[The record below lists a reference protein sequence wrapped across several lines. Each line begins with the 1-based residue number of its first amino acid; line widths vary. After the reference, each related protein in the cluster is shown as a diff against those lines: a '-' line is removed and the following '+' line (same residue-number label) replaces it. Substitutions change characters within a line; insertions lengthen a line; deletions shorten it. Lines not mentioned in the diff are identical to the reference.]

1 MLSPRPA
8 MNTPRTLP
16 FLLFALAL
24 ACPAAEQPT
33 SLALAPDHRE
43 IVTLPEIEF
52 PLHLLHRGYTYG
64 EVRLLVKVSPEARL
78 IDALVTNY
86 THKTFADVTLAAL
99 PRSTFH
105 PLLIDGK
112 PVITVT
118 ELSVLFQSDGPIVVE
133 HFTGQ
138 GASMWPD
145 TYAYEPCDPSRLDQP
160 LQPLVT
166 KAPLYPK
173 DLCEQGVAG
182 SVVLEYYIDET
193 GRVRMPMVCE
203 AQNDILASLTLLAVE
218 QWRFSPPSSR
228 NQPVLVR
235 VRQKFDFQPGKLG
248 QG

>member
-1 MLSPRPA
+1 
-8 MNTPRTLP
+8 MNIPRTLP
-16 FLLFALAL
+16 VLLFALAL
-24 ACPAAEQPT
+24 ACPAAEKPA
-33 SLALAPDHRE
+33 SRALPPDTRE
-43 IVTLPEIEF
+43 IVTLPELEF

-64 EVRLLVKVSPEARL
+64 EVRLLVKISPEAQL
-78 IDALVTNY
+78 IDSLVTNY
-86 THKTFADVTLAAL
+86 THKTFADVALAAL

-105 PLLIDGK
+105 PLQIDGK

-118 ELSVLFQSDGPIVVE
+118 ELVVRFQSNGPIAVE

-145 TYAYEPCDPSRLDQP
+145 TYAYEPCDPSRLDRP
-160 LQPLVT
+160 LQPLVV

-173 DLCEQGVAG
+173 TLCEQGVTG
-182 SVVLEYYIDET
+182 SVTVEFFIDET
-193 GRVRMPMVCE
+193 GRVRMPMVYE
-203 AQNDILASLTLLAVE
+203 AQNDILAGLSLLAVE

-235 VRQKFDFQPGKLG
+235 VRQKFDFQPEKLG